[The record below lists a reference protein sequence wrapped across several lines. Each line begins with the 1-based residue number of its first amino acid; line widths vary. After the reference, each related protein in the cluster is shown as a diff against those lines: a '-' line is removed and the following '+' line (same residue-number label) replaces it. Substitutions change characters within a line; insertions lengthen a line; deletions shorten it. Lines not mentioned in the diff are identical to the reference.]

1 MKPNI
6 PESIRARFIERCGG
20 DLQKLREVRDMSS
33 GTADDTLVR
42 TVHGLAGAGGT
53 FGFPEVS
60 RKAGQLETL
69 LIEKGSTESDRRHA
83 LDALIATLE
92 GLTDR

>member
-6 PESIRARFIERCGG
+6 PDSIRSRFIERCGG
-20 DLQKLREVRDMSS
+20 DLQKLREVRHMSS
-33 GTADDTLVR
+33 GTAEDMLVR

-60 RKAGQLETL
+60 RKAGELETL
-69 LIEKGSTESDRRHA
+69 LIEKGSAESDRRHA